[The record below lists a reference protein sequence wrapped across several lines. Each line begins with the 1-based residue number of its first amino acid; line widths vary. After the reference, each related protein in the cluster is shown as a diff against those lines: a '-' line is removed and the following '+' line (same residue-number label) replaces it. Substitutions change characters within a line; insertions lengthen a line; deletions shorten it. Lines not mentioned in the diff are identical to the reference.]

1 MRPSLRQVCLMLAS
15 VLACAGAL
23 FFTVGGPG
31 RMIDKDRIRVAK
43 IGDKYITRG
52 DLFRLLREM
61 SDTHRPKISSRGD
74 YLRLLNQHIDGM
86 IKLPLGQ
93 KLKDDGKIDVSRDAA
108 REEFFRDSGDEGDQ
122 LRTMWNMEI
131 PKNGEV
137 TPLMK
142 EYDLTPEK
150 LQFQKDN
157 IDDET
162 DRMVAKMLGEQA
174 VQYLAVQDM
183 KEGRIKITDEEIER
197 EYRFAGDSLH
207 TFEEITFRA
216 VRFPAAMPDAA
227 AQASHVRALI
237 NGGQNFDTLVE
248 AYLLKGQQDKM
259 GYVIESSIQNNPSLD
274 RFRGF
279 WNVASGSNEG
289 DILGPVYLPQYQQ
302 MAVGKDGK
310 TQSVVMPDAYLVLKV
325 LQRKP
330 EHTLTMEEAKPALA
344 APLII
349 GKEMELLRKENG
361 VEVYQ
366 NQLPEPGQMGPGELG
381 I

>member
-1 MRPSLRQVCLMLAS
+1 MLAGIIAI
-15 VLACAGAL
+15 ACTAAFL
-23 FFTVGGPG
+23 TVGGCG
-31 RMIDKDRIRVAK
+31 RMIDKDRIRIAK

-61 SDTHRPKISSRGD
+61 SDTQRPKVNSRGD
-74 YLRLLNQHIDGM
+74 YLRLLNQHIDTM

-93 KLKDDGKIDVSRDAA
+93 KLKAEGKIDVPREAA
-108 REEFFRDSGDEGDQ
+108 REEFFKDSGDEGDQ
-122 LRTMWNMEI
+122 LRTMWTMEI
-131 PKNGEV
+131 PKNGET

-157 IDDET
+157 IDEET

-174 VQYLAVQDM
+174 VQYLAVQAM
-183 KEGRIKITDEEIER
+183 KEGKIKITDEEIER

-216 VRFPAAMPDAA
+216 VRFPAALPDAA

-237 NGGQNFDTLVE
+237 NGGQSFETLVD

-259 GYVIESSIQNNPSLD
+259 QFVIESGIQNNPSLQ

-279 WNVASGSNEG
+279 WNVAAGANEG
-289 DILGPVYLPQYQQ
+289 DVLGPVYLPEYQQ

-310 TQSVVMPDAYLVLKV
+310 TKSVVMPDAYLVLKV
-325 LQRKP
+325 LQHKP
-330 EHTLTMEEAKPALA
+330 EHTLTVEEAKPALA
-344 APLII
+344 APLIV
-349 GKEMELLRKENG
+349 GKEMELLRKDNG

-366 NQLPEPGQMGPGELG
+366 DQLPEPGQMGPGELG

>member
-1 MRPSLRQVCLMLAS
+1 MQSSLRHGRWMLAIAA
-15 VLACAGAL
+15 VCAVALLAIPNC
-23 FFTVGGPG
+23 G
-31 RMIDKDRIRVAK
+31 RMIDKDRIRIAK

-61 SDTHRPKISSRGD
+61 SDTERPKISSRGD
-74 YLRLLNQHIDGM
+74 LLRLLNQHIDSL

-93 KLKDDGKIDVSRDAA
+93 KLKAEGKIDVPRDLA
-108 REEFFRDSGDEGDQ
+108 REEFFKESGDEGDQ
-122 LRTMWNMEI
+122 LRTMWRMEI
-131 PKNGEV
+131 PKNGEI
-137 TPLMK
+137 TPLMR

-162 DRMVAKMLGEQA
+162 DRTLAKMLGEQA
-174 VQYLAVQDM
+174 VQYLAVDTL
-183 KEGRIKITDEEIER
+183 KEGKLKITDEEIER
-197 EYRFAGDSLH
+197 EYRFAGDSLR

-216 VRFPAAMPDAA
+216 VRFPAAIPDAA

-237 NGGQNFDTLVE
+237 NGGQSFESLVD

-259 GYVIESSIQNNPSLD
+259 GYVIESAIQNNPGLQ

-279 WNVASGSNEG
+279 WNVAAGANEG
-289 DILGPVYLPQYQQ
+289 DIIGPVYLPEYQQ
-302 MAVGKDGK
+302 VAVGQDGK
-310 TQSVVMPDAYLVLKV
+310 TKSVVMPDAYLVLKV
-325 LQRKP
+325 LQHKA
-330 EHTLTMEEAKPALA
+330 EHTLTIEEAKPTLA
-344 APLII
+344 APLIV
-349 GKEMELLRKENG
+349 GKMMELLRQENG

-366 NQLPEPGQMGPGELG
+366 GDLPEPAQLGPGELG

>member
-1 MRPSLRQVCLMLAS
+1 MQAS
-15 VLACAGAL
+15 VKYGWVVGAAAIACVAAFL
-23 FFTVGGPG
+23 VLGGPG
-31 RMIDKDRIRVAK
+31 RMIDKDRIRIAK

-52 DLFRLLREM
+52 DLLRLVREM
-61 SDTHRPKISSRGD
+61 SDTERPKINSRGD
-74 YLRLLNQHIDGM
+74 YLRLLNQHIDET

-93 KLKDDGKIDVSRDAA
+93 KLKEEGKIDVPRDLA
-108 REEFFRDSGDEGDQ
+108 REEYFKQSGDEGDQ
-122 LRTMWNMEI
+122 LRSMWSMEI
-131 PKNGEV
+131 PKSGEI

-157 IDDET
+157 IDEET
-162 DRMVAKMLGEQA
+162 DKMLAKMLGEQA

-183 KEGRIKITDEEIER
+183 KEGRIKVTDEEIER

-216 VRFPAAMPDAA
+216 VRFPAAMPEAA

-237 NGGQNFDTLVE
+237 NGGQSFDGVVD
-248 AYLLKGQQDKM
+248 AYLAKGQQDKF
-259 GYVIESSIQNNPSLD
+259 GYVIESSIQNNPNLQ

-279 WNVASGSNEG
+279 WNVAAGANEG
-289 DILGPVYLPQYQQ
+289 EVLGPVYLPEYQQ
-302 MAVGKDGK
+302 MAVGQDGK
-310 TQSVVMPDAYLVLKV
+310 TKSVVMPDAYLVLKV
-325 LQRKP
+325 LQHKP
-330 EHTLTMEEAKPALA
+330 EHTLTIEEAKPALA
-344 APLII
+344 APLIV

-366 NQLPEPGQMGPGELG
+366 NQLPEPSQMGAGELG